1 MTRYFNVN
9 NPSNVVT
16 ITLDHGNFYQLSDGN
31 MIKKDTFDSKY
42 QPILEGFEHEM
53 IQEKSTQIVNSD
65 FIDPTS
71 FFSATSS
78 INASEID
85 KLKNVNTNNVPE
97 VSDLNRTQVV
107 NKSIPDNPTQQPN
120 LNEGI
125 ITQVDPKNMVIPN
138 NTNTNVSQYK
148 VYENDDDAYEDF
160 IKNSNVPQQAPKPQ
174 QQGVTKAQL
183 DEVDSLFE
191 DEKLVYGIEEANKRK
206 TKRMNKLNNIPE
218 PIVEAPKIEVVK
230 EVKSEPIPQFDP
242 IKMMFSTFKRSHE
255 VVFNIQFKD
264 KIANPDF
271 IKMMMENMDGDIVG
285 YYKKIIVENIM
296 KNINI
301 IEDVVETE
309 LKKIIGQEEIVEK
322 YNDLSNNPLEVKN
335 EPKKPRAPRTKKPNV
350 E

>member
-218 PIVEAPKIEVVK
+218 PIMQRI
-230 EVKSEPIPQFDP
+230 
-242 IKMMFSTFKRSHE
+242 
-255 VVFNIQFKD
+255 
-264 KIANPDF
+264 
-271 IKMMMENMDGDIVG
+271 
-285 YYKKIIVENIM
+285 
-296 KNINI
+296 
-301 IEDVVETE
+301 
-309 LKKIIGQEEIVEK
+309 L
-322 YNDLSNNPLEVKN
+322 
-335 EPKKPRAPRTKKPNV
+335 
-350 E
+350 